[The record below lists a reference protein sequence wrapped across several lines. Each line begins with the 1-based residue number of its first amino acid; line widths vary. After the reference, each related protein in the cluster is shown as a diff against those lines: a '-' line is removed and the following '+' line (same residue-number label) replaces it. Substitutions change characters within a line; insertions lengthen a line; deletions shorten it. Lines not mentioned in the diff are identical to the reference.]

1 MQVPSLKAA
10 TAPWATTDFKSA
22 RTSSGQIATPR
33 LTATLKPTHANWKD
47 AGGINIHSVML
58 KERICPTCA
67 LRDSSAP
74 MKKMPVRAKCLSV
87 ALANW
92 IAMVSGSLSYETGLS
107 FDDTTADQCQPP
119 GDTSLVDTSAHG
131 LNTNGSVCLNGVC
144 QYVISLSRH
153 KPDVLIAP
161 PDMPTWLLDN
171 PARWKTL
178 LISGMRAPTN
188 SLTSYLAVTVESE
201 CTATLS
207 RQSVCKLNS

>member
-1 MQVPSLKAA
+1 MQVPSLRAA

-22 RTSSGQIATPR
+22 RTSSGQIATHR
-33 LTATLKPTHANWKD
+33 LTATLKPTRANWKD

-58 KERICPTCA
+58 KKRICPTCA

-92 IAMVSGSLSYETGLS
+92 IAMVSGSLSYDIGLS
-107 FDDTTADQCQPP
+107 FDDTLADQCQPP

-144 QYVISLSRH
+144 QYVIS
-153 KPDVLIAP
+153 I
-161 PDMPTWLLDN
+161 PT
-171 PARWKTL
+171 
-178 LISGMRAPTN
+178 TN
-188 SLTSYLAVTVESE
+188 QMYSSYLQICQRDSWT
-201 CTATLS
+201 TLPGGKHSLYRVCRHRRIHWHRIS
-207 RQSVCKLNS
+207 R